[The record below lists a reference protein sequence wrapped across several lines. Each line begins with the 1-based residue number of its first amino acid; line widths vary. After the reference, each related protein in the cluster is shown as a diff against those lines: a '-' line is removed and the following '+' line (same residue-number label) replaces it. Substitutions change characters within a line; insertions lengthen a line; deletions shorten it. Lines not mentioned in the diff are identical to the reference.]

1 MIDKGLISLSFNIG
15 FLFILSSIQS
25 RVYMSM
31 SIFTHTHTHTRKT
44 LIYLP
49 NNFISL
55 CSKKTPNRISSLH
68 LSRRLL
74 IRINS
79 MWPR

>member
-1 MIDKGLISLSFNIG
+1 MIDKGLISLLFNIG
-15 FLFILSSIQS
+15 FLFILLQFNQEYICLYS
-25 RVYMSM
+25 
-31 SIFTHTHTHTRKT
+31 HTHTKKT